1 LPRTRTGAW
10 CGPPPLAWAAYP
22 LGPPTQLRLLLRAAG
37 TGTTRRRPRAA
48 GVRRRLLDLLSRASP
63 AGDASHFAAPCT
75 ALPRVPPRP
84 PLLHPK
90 IAAQGQKQEGE
101 S

>member
-1 LPRTRTGAW
+1 V
-10 CGPPPLAWAAYP
+10 
-22 LGPPTQLRLLLRAAG
+22 LLRAAG
-37 TGTTRRRPRAA
+37 TGTTHRRPRAA
-48 GVRRRLLDLLSRASP
+48 GARRRLLDLLSRASP
-63 AGDASHFAAPCT
+63 AGHASHFAAPRA

-101 S
+101 SEKERRAKKTIDLLTQSMKHEFLWTK